1 MPFLSIDRPRS
12 RQCAE
17 TVLLVRPAAFA
28 YNQQTASSNSFQ
40 QPREEFGIAARA
52 AAELER
58 VGAAIASAGVT
69 VCVAEDT
76 AEPIKPDA
84 VFPNNWI
91 SWHRD
96 GTTVLYPML
105 AANRRAERRADLI
118 ELVEQQTNFA
128 RRRLL
133 DLSSYEAQ
141 GRFLEGTGSLVL
153 DHVRRLAFACR
164 SPRTDASLVQE
175 WARLMD
181 FEPIVFDAHTAR
193 GVAIYHTNVMLAIG
207 SRSVVV
213 CAEAIAAA
221 DRARVLALLEGEG
234 RQVIP
239 IRHSAMRA
247 FGANVLE
254 LMAAREDGGAASMLV
269 ISQTAASALRADADS
284 WARLTGSVE
293 RVLEVAVPT
302 IEQIG
307 GGGVRCMLAEVPSVV
322 A

>member
-1 MPFLSIDRPRS
+1 
-12 RQCAE
+12 
-17 TVLLVRPAAFA
+17 
-28 YNQQTASSNSFQ
+28 
-40 QPREEFGIAARA
+40 
-52 AAELER
+52 
-58 VGAAIASAGVT
+58 

-76 AEPIKPDA
+76 AEPPKPDA

-96 GTTVLYPML
+96 GTAVLYPML
-105 AANRRAERRADLI
+105 AINRRAERRADLI
-118 ELVEQQTNFA
+118 ALAERQTNFE

-133 DLSSYEAQ
+133 DLSRYETE
-141 GRFLEGTGSLVL
+141 GRYLEGTGSLVL
-153 DHVRRLAFACR
+153 DHVRRLAYACR
-164 SPRTDASLVQE
+164 SPRTDESLVKE

-181 FEPIVFDAHTAR
+181 YEPIVFDAYTAR
-193 GVAIYHTNVMLAIG
+193 GVPIYHTNVMLAIG
-207 SRSVVV
+207 SGWVLV

-221 DRARVLALLEGEG
+221 DRGRVLALLESER

-254 LMAAREDGGAASMLV
+254 LTTAREGAGAGSILV
-269 ISQTAASALRADADS
+269 ISQTAASALRADGDG
-284 WARLTGSVE
+284 WARLAGNVD

-307 GGGVRCMLAEVPSVV
+307 GGGVRCMLAEVPTV
-322 A
+322 AA